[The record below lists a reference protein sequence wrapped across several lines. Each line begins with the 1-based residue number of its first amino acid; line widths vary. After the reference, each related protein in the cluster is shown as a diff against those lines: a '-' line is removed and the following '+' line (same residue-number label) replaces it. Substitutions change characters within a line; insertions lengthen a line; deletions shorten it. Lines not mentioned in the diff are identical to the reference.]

1 MFTGAPRVVRHE
13 QAGAGHHTGVGR
25 TALAHHPHVLALV
38 EECAPGVR
46 ALPTEKGHGDE

>member
-13 QAGAGHHTGVGR
+13 QAGAGHNTGVGR
-25 TALAHHPHVLALV
+25 TALAHRPHVLALV

-46 ALPTEKGHGDE
+46 ALPTEKGTWR